1 MIARLEKAGILAASS
16 KTPDELTAFIRSETA
31 RWSKVLKESENIKL
45 D

>member
-1 MIARLEKAGILAASS
+1 VIAKLEKAGILAASS

-31 RWSKVLKESENIKL
+31 RWSMVLKDSGNIKL